1 MAGPAA
7 MFRPAGRPASMY
19 GRRGGAAQ
27 PAQTA
32 TCGMLADA
40 RAARVKRAGV
50 GLPSGVAGTAD
61 GPGSDGQYP

>member
-1 MAGPAA
+1 MAGPVA
-7 MFRPAGRPASMY
+7 MLPPAGSPASMY

-27 PAQTA
+27 PAQTV
-32 TCGMLADA
+32 TWGMLADT

-61 GPGSDGQYP
+61 GPGRDGQYP